1 MGKTSADQIKIK
13 TPENQPVNPAT
24 EDKQDDIINS
34 IKGDWY
40 DKQEIDLSD
49 ENNIVIA
56 YKKNDTTILT
66 ETIVIDGD
74 NITITKT

>member
-1 MGKTSADQIKIK
+1 MSFHNEKETF
-13 TPENQPVNPAT
+13 NQSGFLIEASPST
-24 EDKQDDIINS
+24 EEKQDEIINS

-74 NITITKT
+74 NITINKT